1 MISSDGAAIL
11 MIPESQGP
19 DCADVMDEIPDGDL
33 LALVDGQLIPRRYRV
48 NETCPLRTCS
58 EILPGGQNPPGRDL
72 PKSQGASPD

>member
-48 NETCPLRTCS
+48 MRHL
-58 EILPGGQNPPGRDL
+58 QNPPGRDL